1 MSDPELLQD
10 GSNPQ
15 AEADASGSAVSAPT
29 GRVRRSM
36 FDDPKVRLMAWIAAG
51 LVLIYLATILGAL
64 VMGVVGTTAPRT
76 ADERTLAVTE
86 ARYKSGERTAK
97 GVAQYIEALIV
108 LKKYSRAQAVI
119 DASLKTVDQTRGG
132 EITLSQAKLFFVKKQ
147 YQKAIDTAKEAQK
160 IAKAKYDA
168 EMKSTSTTES
178 RAYGYPA
185 SYSDAFI
192 LTAQANEKLGNWKE
206 AVVAYD
212 GYLKIDATAA
222 DMLIARGYAK
232 IKTGDKD
239 GAKAD
244 FTTALQFIP
253 DDARALE
260 GLKQIGAGK

>member
-15 AEADASGSAVSAPT
+15 AETDVSGSAVSAPT

-76 ADERTLAVTE
+76 ASERTLAVTE
-86 ARYKSGERTAK
+86 ARYNAGERTAK
-97 GVAQYIEALIV
+97 GVAQYIDALVV
-108 LKKYSRAQAVI
+108 LKKYSKAQSVI

-132 EITLSQAKLFFVKKQ
+132 EITLSQAKLFFAKKQ
-147 YQKAIDTAKEAQK
+147 YQKAIDTAEASQK
-160 IAKAKYDA
+160 IAKAKYDS
-168 EMKSTSTTES
+168 EIKSTSTNES
-178 RAYGYPA
+178 RAYGYPG
-185 SYSDAFI
+185 SYMEAFI
-192 LTAQANEKLGNWKE
+192 LLAQANEKLGNWKE

-212 GYLKIDATAA
+212 GYLKLDKSAA
-222 DMLIARGYAK
+222 DMLIARGFAK
-232 IKTGDKD
+232 IEAGDKD

-253 DDARALE
+253 DDARALK
-260 GLKQIGAGK
+260 GLKKIGAGK